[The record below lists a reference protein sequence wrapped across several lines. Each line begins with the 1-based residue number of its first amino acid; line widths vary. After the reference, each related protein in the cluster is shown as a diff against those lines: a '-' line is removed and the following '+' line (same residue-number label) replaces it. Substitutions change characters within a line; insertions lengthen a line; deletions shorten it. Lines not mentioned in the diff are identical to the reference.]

1 MKERT
6 LIIIKP
12 DGIQRQLAGR
22 IMSRLE
28 QKGFKLVAAKF
39 VHISEEL
46 ARKLYSVHEGQSFL
60 EGLVRF
66 IISSPCL
73 VTVWEAEGIIEMAR
87 KMMGATF
94 GPNAEPGTIRG
105 DFGSSNRFNLVHGSD
120 SPESAKREI
129 DLFFMPDEIINYELS
144 DFHWIYGT
152 KD

>member
-22 IMSRLE
+22 IISRLE
-28 QKGFKLVAAKF
+28 EKGFKLIAAKF

-46 ARKLYSVHEGQSFL
+46 ARKLYSVHQGQPFL
-60 EGLVRF
+60 NGLVRF
-66 IISSPCL
+66 IISSPSL
-73 VTVWEAEGIIEMAR
+73 IMVWEAEGIIEMAR

-105 DFGSSNRFNLVHGSD
+105 DFGCSNRFNLVHGSD
-120 SPESAKREI
+120 SPESAKRET
-129 DLFFMPDEIINYELS
+129 DLFFKPDEIINYELTYS
-144 DFHWIYGT
+144 HWIYGT